1 MAVDKNTILANAQKY
16 TARGQIDKAIEE
28 WQKLIRETPNDANI
42 YNTIGD
48 LYLRNNSIQE
58 AVSAYLKAGDT
69 FYKAGFALK
78 TIALYKKVNKID
90 PENIEVFLRLGAL
103 NAERGLIGNA
113 RDDYLKAARIY
124 LKQGQNKQAVA
135 VYKKIAD
142 LEPENISVHQKIA
155 EMCVK
160 EGLKKDAAE
169 QFIKIADVHLKN
181 NEVKEAED
189 FYNKAL
195 SIEPGNRKAELG
207 IGNLRFKQDKLQDGI
222 GILEGI
228 LEKRPD
234 DINTL
239 ILFVDACFKS
249 GDYLKAEKNLKHLI
263 TLEPNN
269 PAHHERLGYVYLKKG
284 KFSDAISEFRS
295 ITDNYIQNNE
305 YDKLKKIAQD
315 VLEADHKNIDAH
327 TMLIDV
333 YGKTGN
339 EGGKITEYLAIA
351 DIYAEQSLLEKA
363 ANIYKEV
370 LSIDPNN
377 MEAKSRLEA
386 ITVKEPPQKMPPKEE
401 PQIKKPPKAAV
412 EPIIE
417 APPAFKPEVEE
428 KAFSDEDAEK
438 IEGYFTEADVYLKY
452 GLTNKS
458 VEQLEL
464 ILSIQPHEL
473 KAHKKLKDIY
483 KIDGNIPR
491 AVDACITIAN
501 IYKEKGDI
509 KKAEAALKEAVEID
523 PQNERAINRLN
534 ELTGAPSVKGEASAP
549 AAEPVLETGA
559 APTVD
564 LSEFDLEGIS
574 SIISSGKAEDDVAV
588 LAEGIKDA
596 SQDIPVINV
605 GKEPEPVSEPIPEK
619 FEKAASEIPVFEPVD
634 IQPEVLPEPEAEE
647 PAAYSVESENI
658 HEIIA
663 EADFYAQQGLVPEAQ
678 AIYERILSVQPDNK
692 EIKEKLDKL
701 FSGAKKEKKPP
712 PVIEKKEVKRPPEKA
727 SPTAFKVYE
736 RDEKAEEGGFFDLSE
751 ELEEEM
757 SSAPAGAPP
766 KELKDME
773 LDDIF
778 TEFKKG
784 VKEFLG
790 DEDHET
796 HYNLGIAYKEMG
808 LINEAIGEF
817 QLAIKGAERFFDAS
831 SMLALCFKEK
841 GMHQLA
847 INQLKR
853 AIDDPRY
860 NEAEL
865 LALKYDLGVIYE
877 EMGQTDEA
885 YNAFMDVYAMDVNF
899 RDVAQKIEKVKK
911 GGNAPAKPKGQVM
924 DKRPVEKTE
933 VSENKEKKIIT
944 TKVEDARPVVRDK
957 VEAGAGADA
966 KKNKKGK
973 ISYI

>member
-16 TARGQIDKAIEE
+16 TARGQIDKAIVE
-28 WQKLIRETPNDANI
+28 WQKLIHETPNDANI

-90 PENIEVFLRLGAL
+90 PESIEVYLRLGAL

-113 RDDYLKAARIY
+113 RDDYLRAARIY

-155 EMCVK
+155 EMCVR

-169 QFIKIADVHLKN
+169 EYIKIADVHLKN

-207 IGNLRFKQDKLQDGI
+207 IGNLRLKQDKLQDGI

-234 DINTL
+234 DVNTL
-239 ILFVDACFKS
+239 ILFTDACFKS
-249 GDYLKAEKNLKHLI
+249 GDYLKAEENLKHLI
-263 TLEPNN
+263 TIEPNN

-284 KFSDAISEFRS
+284 RFSEAISEFRS

-327 TMLIDV
+327 TMLIDI

-351 DIYAEQSLLEKA
+351 DIYVEQSLLEKA

-386 ITVKEPPQKMPPKEE
+386 ITVKEAPKEM
-401 PQIKKPPKAAV
+401 PQIKEPPKAAA
-412 EPIIE
+412 EPARE
-417 APPAFKPEVEE
+417 APAAFKLAVEE
-428 KAFSDEDAEK
+428 KALSDEDAEK
-438 IEGYFTEADVYLKY
+438 VEGYFTEADVYLKY

-464 ILSIQPHEL
+464 ILSIQPQEL
-473 KAHKKLKDIY
+473 RAHKKLKDIY
-483 KIDGNIPR
+483 KIEGNIPR

-501 IYKEKGDI
+501 IYEEKGDI
-509 KKAEAALKEAVEID
+509 KKAEAALKEAIEID

-559 APTVD
+559 APTVE
-564 LSEFDLEGIS
+564 LSELDLEGIS
-574 SIISSGKAEDDVAV
+574 SFISSGKAEEDVKGLTEEIEDV
-588 LAEGIKDA
+588 P
-596 SQDIPVINV
+596 QDIPVINV
-605 GKEPEPVSEPIPEK
+605 NEEPEPVSEPIPN
-619 FEKAASEIPVFEPVD
+619 IPVIEPVD
-634 IQPEVLPEPEAEE
+634 LQPEVLPEPEAED
-647 PAAYSVESENI
+647 AALKI
-658 HEIIA
+658 HEIMA

-678 AIYERILSVQPDNK
+678 AIYERILTVQPDNK

-701 FSGAKKEKKPP
+701 FSGTKKEKKPP
-712 PVIEKKEVKRPPEKA
+712 PVTEKKEFKKHPEKV
-727 SPTAFKVYE
+727 SPTTFKVYGKGE
-736 RDEKAEEGGFFDLSE
+736 EAEDEGFFDLSE

-757 SSAPAGAPP
+757 SAVPAGAPP

-808 LINEAIGEF
+808 LVNEAIGEF

-860 NEAEL
+860 NESEL
-865 LALKYDLGVIYE
+865 LSLKYDLGIIYE
-877 EMGQTDEA
+877 EIGETDEA

-899 RDVAQKIEKVKK
+899 RDVAQNIDKLK
-911 GGNAPAKPKGQVM
+911 GGKVSGKPK
-924 DKRPVEKTE
+924 DPAAK
-933 VSENKEKKIIT
+933 SEASEKKERKVIT
-944 TKVEDARPVVRDK
+944 TRMEDVMPVLGDK
-957 VEAGAGADA
+957 VETGAGADT
-966 KKNKKGK
+966 KKSKKGK

>member
-16 TARGQIDKAIEE
+16 TARGQIDKAIVE
-28 WQKLIRETPNDANI
+28 WQKLIHETPNDANI

-90 PENIEVFLRLGAL
+90 PESIEVYLRLGAL

-113 RDDYLKAARIY
+113 RDDYLRAARIY
-124 LKQGQNKQAVA
+124 LKQGQNKHAVA

-155 EMCVK
+155 EMCVR

-169 QFIKIADVHLKN
+169 EYIKIADVHLKN

-189 FYNKAL
+189 SYNKAL

-207 IGNLRFKQDKLQDGI
+207 IGNLRLKQDKLQDGI

-234 DINTL
+234 DVNTL
-239 ILFVDACFKS
+239 ILFTDACFKS
-249 GDYLKAEKNLKHLI
+249 GDYLKAEENLKHLI
-263 TLEPNN
+263 TIEPNN
-269 PAHHERLGYVYLKKG
+269 PAHRERLGYVYLKKG
-284 KFSDAISEFRS
+284 RFSEAISEFRS

-327 TMLIDV
+327 TMFIDI

-351 DIYAEQSLLEKA
+351 DIYVEQSLLEKA

-386 ITVKEPPQKMPPKEE
+386 ITVKEAPKEM
-401 PQIKKPPKAAV
+401 PQIKEPPKAAA
-412 EPIIE
+412 EPARE
-417 APPAFKPEVEE
+417 EPAAFKPAVEE
-428 KAFSDEDAEK
+428 KALSDEDAEK

-464 ILSIQPHEL
+464 ILSIQPQEL
-473 KAHKKLKDIY
+473 RAHKKLKDIY
-483 KIDGNIPR
+483 KIEGNIPR

-501 IYKEKGDI
+501 IYEEKGDI
-509 KKAEAALKEAVEID
+509 KKAEAALKEAIEID
-523 PQNERAINRLN
+523 PQNDRAKNRLN

-549 AAEPVLETGA
+549 VAEPVLENGGV
-559 APTVD
+559 PTVE
-564 LSEFDLEGIS
+564 LSELDLEGIS
-574 SIISSGKAEDDVAV
+574 SFISSGKAEEDVNGLTEKIEDV
-588 LAEGIKDA
+588 

-605 GKEPEPVSEPIPEK
+605 SEEPEPVSEPIPN
-619 FEKAASEIPVFEPVD
+619 IPVIEPVD
-634 IQPEVLPEPEAEE
+634 LQIEVLPEPEAED
-647 PAAYSVESENI
+647 AALNI
-658 HEIIA
+658 HEIMA

-678 AIYERILSVQPDNK
+678 AIYERILTVQPDNK

-701 FSGAKKEKKPP
+701 LSGTKKEKKPP
-712 PVIEKKEVKRPPEKA
+712 SVTEKKEVMKHPEKV
-727 SPTAFKVYE
+727 SPTTFKVYGKGE
-736 RDEKAEEGGFFDLSE
+736 EAEEEGFFDLSE
-751 ELEEEM
+751 ELEKEM
-757 SSAPAGAPP
+757 SAVPVGAPP

-808 LINEAIGEF
+808 LVNEAIGEF

-831 SMLALCFKEK
+831 SMLALCFEEK

-847 INQLKR
+847 VTQLKR

-860 NEAEL
+860 NELEHL
-865 LALKYDLGVIYE
+865 SLKYDIGVLYE
-877 EMGQTDEA
+877 EMGQMEEA
-885 YNAFMDVYAMDVNF
+885 YKAFMDAYGIDVNF
-899 RDVAQKIEKVKK
+899 RDVAEKIDKLKGSHASKK
-911 GGNAPAKPKGQVM
+911 KIKE
-924 DKRPVEKTE
+924 DIKLVEKRAAP
-933 VSENKEKKIIT
+933 EKIASKIIDE
-944 TKVEDARPVVRDK
+944 KHEEPEPIIVKDA
-957 VEAGAGADA
+957 EAAASA
-966 KKNKKGK
+966 KKSKKGK
-973 ISYI
+973 VSYI